1 MSKKIIKYYPYSA
14 KEIEI
19 YKKETSPQE
28 SYKTE
33 LINNSLINLRR
44 KYLFL
49 TSKNDDLKRKT
60 QHFAKVANSKRLEEI
75 VRVIR
80 YYLEQN

>member
-60 QHFAKVANSKRLEEI
+60 QHFAKVAKSKRLEEI